1 MSAITNEIFESYR
14 NDQEKIKEAKKF
26 LKSKGY
32 YTDCMWQTIDVTDKY
47 KCDNEDAYEILDLVL
62 GSDCSDTFESIDI
75 QADLMNIKRRE
86 EHNG

>member
-1 MSAITNEIFESYR
+1 MSVITNEIFESYR
-14 NDQEKIKEAKKF
+14 DDQKKIKEAKRF

-47 KCDNEDAYEILDLVL
+47 KCDKEDAYEILDLVL

-75 QADLMNIKRRE
+75 QADLMNIKRKE
-86 EHNG
+86 QDNG

>member
-14 NDQEKIKEAKKF
+14 NDQKKIKEALKF

-47 KCDNEDAYEILDLVL
+47 KCDDEDAYEILDLVL
-62 GSDCSDTFESIDI
+62 GTDCSDTFESIDI
-75 QADLMNIKRRE
+75 QADLMNIKRKE
-86 EHNG
+86 VSHV

>member
-1 MSAITNEIFESYR
+1 MSVITNEIFESYR
-14 NDQEKIKEAKKF
+14 DDQRKIKEAKKF

-47 KCDNEDAYEILDLVL
+47 KCDKEDAYEILDLVL

-75 QADLMNIKRRE
+75 QADLMNIKRKE
-86 EHNG
+86 QDNG